1 MPQSR
6 LCAALETF
14 SLVTRYV
21 IFISVSFLS
30 HDSVLKSA
38 CELDVLAEA
47 AHHDTEAL
55 PAFPDIFAEHR
66 QYCLINVSSSYF
78 FAPSHRGTEF

>member
-1 MPQSR
+1 MPQSL

-14 SLVTRYV
+14 FLLHVMLS
-21 IFISVSFLS
+21 SFLS
-30 HDSVLKSA
+30 HNSVLKSA
-38 CELDVLAEA
+38 CELDVLAEV

-78 FAPSHRGTEF
+78 SAPSHRGTEF